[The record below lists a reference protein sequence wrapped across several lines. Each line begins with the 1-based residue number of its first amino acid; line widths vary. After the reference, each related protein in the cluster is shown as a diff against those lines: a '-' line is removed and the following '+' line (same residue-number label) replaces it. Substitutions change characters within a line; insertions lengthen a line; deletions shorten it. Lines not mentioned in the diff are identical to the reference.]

1 MDDDEITPVRRPA
14 NCDDNED
21 DVVRQSSGD
30 SVGSWSSVSLKNGAA
45 AAAVASFSPGVQSP
59 VSDLSVPGSSSDGK
73 RGASAAVDDV
83 PVVKAGRPAVSFA
96 SSTKAPKTT
105 LSVPSESRDAAV
117 PVKRQSGGRKGNRRR
132 FQAPVL
138 VPVNDPNE
146 HFAAAYGK
154 LKRDY
159 DLDSDEEEGAGKA
172 RCVDMASAAVTASG
186 MWKFNPI
193 TMTYEMGEGGST
205 GWRPPAPGASSSAL
219 PNSSGVTPKSMKSWA
234 VAELG
239 DLDEAMAK
247 KSTSRAA
254 AVVLPRHIRVAKAMG
269 FFLGETS
276 PFFAPVTM
284 EQLGSSVLLPQ
295 WAISLWRVVF
305 WLAIS
310 ALWMHRVLQPGM
322 SMFSITTSLLPA
334 QSTVCLW
341 VSMCGLWM
349 LRHGWSFIAREPL
362 KRLSP
367 IALCYQMVR
376 FMWLCKVA
384 DASLLVLSAC
394 LVSLLFFSS
403 LFFLHCR
410 VYFPLILTFR
420 CLCYVSLS
428 RLFCRCF
435 FRSLLVVLSCVLCPL
450 YLQALTLSVTMV
462 VWHAVMQALLME
474 PDWYI
479 STTFARPPPLF
490 TLSVITLYT
499 STGAFVVDLLLGSLP
514 LHLPYT
520 WMTMALT
527 ATYTLSVSVARHGR
541 DLPTPHRLG
550 IDWSGVLITLLSGAV
565 SVILFF
571 LHRLLHVTV
580 KSRLETAQLLN
591 QRSELEARI
600 AAAEAEAALSDMN
613 SGASPAAHGE
623 DRLKRRQHAAAML
636 DAMDTRD
643 AKDIFEED
651 D

>member
-1 MDDDEITPVRRPA
+1 
-14 NCDDNED
+14 
-21 DVVRQSSGD
+21 
-30 SVGSWSSVSLKNGAA
+30 
-45 AAAVASFSPGVQSP
+45 
-59 VSDLSVPGSSSDGK
+59 
-73 RGASAAVDDV
+73 
-83 PVVKAGRPAVSFA
+83 
-96 SSTKAPKTT
+96 
-105 LSVPSESRDAAV
+105 
-117 PVKRQSGGRKGNRRR
+117 
-132 FQAPVL
+132 
-138 VPVNDPNE
+138 
-146 HFAAAYGK
+146 
-154 LKRDY
+154 
-159 DLDSDEEEGAGKA
+159 
-172 RCVDMASAAVTASG
+172 
-186 MWKFNPI
+186 
-193 TMTYEMGEGGST
+193 
-205 GWRPPAPGASSSAL
+205 
-219 PNSSGVTPKSMKSWA
+219 
-234 VAELG
+234 
-239 DLDEAMAK
+239 
-247 KSTSRAA
+247 
-254 AVVLPRHIRVAKAMG
+254 
-269 FFLGETS
+269 
-276 PFFAPVTM
+276 
-284 EQLGSSVLLPQ
+284 
-295 WAISLWRVVF
+295 
-305 WLAIS
+305 
-310 ALWMHRVLQPGM
+310 
-322 SMFSITTSLLPA
+322 
-334 QSTVCLW
+334 
-341 VSMCGLWM
+341 
-349 LRHGWSFIAREPL
+349 
-362 KRLSP
+362 
-367 IALCYQMVR
+367 
-376 FMWLCKVA
+376 
-384 DASLLVLSAC
+384 
-394 LVSLLFFSS
+394 
-403 LFFLHCR
+403 
-410 VYFPLILTFR
+410 
-420 CLCYVSLS
+420 
-428 RLFCRCF
+428 
-435 FRSLLVVLSCVLCPL
+435 
-450 YLQALTLSVTMV
+450 MV